1 MIGKSID
8 FNEFGYPPVASEFN
22 TRIELNNDCGN
33 WMNKSQEQSSCKS
46 QEQSNFLISSFVVI
60 LFATSLPGVL
70 TRSDA
75 NKMFRNLD
83 QERETN
89 KDEDNGNIQ
98 DQDTA
103 KDTKT
108 ETTDSEWI
116 FWWAPY
122 TTCGPQWAPKSPLG
136 IVENKERSRE

>member
-1 MIGKSID
+1 
-8 FNEFGYPPVASEFN
+8 
-22 TRIELNNDCGN
+22 
-33 WMNKSQEQSSCKS
+33 
-46 QEQSNFLISSFVVI
+46 
-60 LFATSLPGVL
+60 
-70 TRSDA
+70 
-75 NKMFRNLD
+75 MFSNLD

-89 KDEDNGNIQ
+89 KDEENDDIQ
-98 DQDTA
+98 DQGTA